1 MIRKIL
7 KKIRNFLQTIL
18 SLATSLCVQEK
29 GRFTMTH
36 ENEKT
41 QNGYKKPQ
49 ATKHLAFAI
58 LTLIKNVIT
67 VIDHILG
74 DNDRR

>member
-1 MIRKIL
+1 
-7 KKIRNFLQTIL
+7 
-18 SLATSLCVQEK
+18 
-29 GRFTMTH
+29 MTH

-58 LTLIKNVIT
+58 LTLIKNVIN

>member
-1 MIRKIL
+1 
-7 KKIRNFLQTIL
+7 
-18 SLATSLCVQEK
+18 
-29 GRFTMTH
+29 MTH

-41 QNGYKKPQ
+41 QNGHKKTQ
-49 ATKHLAFAI
+49 TTKHLAFAI
-58 LTLIKNVIT
+58 LTLIKNVIN